1 MFRSL
6 NIFSLILDII
16 LKLSFGLIF
25 FNYGYGKLIKLI
37 SGEGAGLIGMV
48 SSIPIF
54 SIFPLFFAW
63 SLALTETFVIFALI
77 YGYFSFLPCSNFI
90 SRFSGFLCL
99 IISLTIV
106 YVHIFMWGDNL
117 FSNGPFE
124 FLNTQEGKKSIFGQF
139 LFIPIS
145 IYIIF
150 NSRINFLAI
159 NENK

>member
-1 MFRSL
+1 MLRSL
-6 NIFSLILDII
+6 NIFSLISDII

-54 SIFPLFFAW
+54 GTFPLFFSW

-124 FLNTQEGKKSIFGQF
+124 FLNAQEGKKSIFGQF

>member
-6 NIFSLILDII
+6 NIFSLISDII

-117 FSNGPFE
+117 FSNGPFD
-124 FLNTQEGKKSIFGQF
+124 FLNIQEGKKTILGQF

>member
-6 NIFSLILDII
+6 NILSLISDII

-25 FNYGYGKLIKLI
+25 FNYGYGKLIKLT

-77 YGYFSFLPCSNFI
+77 YGYFSFLPYSNFV

-99 IISLTIV
+99 IISVTIV

-124 FLNTQEGKKSIFGQF
+124 FLNIQESKKSILGQF